1 MLSRVDVTEEKK
13 LAEKYDIQSLPGLVL
28 FRKGDAIAY
37 SGPREAQ
44 GMVDWVEKKT
54 KEGIIEIDQ
63 PGELQYIVEE
73 EKIFV
78 VGYISDRQDRG
89 IFWLDNF
96 QFSIFQMH
104 FLGQIFTPVNR
115 ESETF
120 KIFENVFY
128 ELDEVKFFLVS
139 DPTLM
144 KEYHQP
150 DGSIMVMKT
159 FDEKHTYF
167 SESLTKENLKNFIL
181 RQIMPLV
188 VEFSPENA
196 DKIFDSKIRKHFIF
210 MSDKDAA
217 RHHEM
222 MKNVGLNDAMNIL
235 DMTEIIS
242 SFFHFQ
248 LRTIARENKDNMIT
262 IHCDITQEDHKD
274 LLDYFGI
281 KLEDTPTFVLY
292 NLDTS
297 SKYKPSDAKDTSIR
311 NMRGFVKDYLDGK
324 VAKFLKSAPLPA
336 DWDTAPVKTL
346 VASNF
351 LEVAKDPKKSVFVFY
366 YSPWSGKCVSK
377 LLFGYLFS

>member
-1 MLSRVDVTEEKK
+1 M
-13 LAEKYDIQSLPGLVL
+13 
-28 FRKGDAIAY
+28 
-37 SGPREAQ
+37 
-44 GMVDWVEKKT
+44 
-54 KEGIIEIDQ
+54 
-63 PGELQYIVEE
+63 
-73 EKIFV
+73 
-78 VGYISDRQDRG
+78 
-89 IFWLDNF
+89 
-96 QFSIFQMH
+96 
-104 FLGQIFTPVNR
+104 
-115 ESETF
+115 
-120 KIFENVFY
+120 
-128 ELDEVKFFLVS
+128 KFFLVS

-167 SESLTKENLKNFIL
+167 SEILTKENLKNFIL
-181 RQIMPLV
+181 REIMPLV

-235 DMTEIIS
+235 DMTAIL
-242 SFFHFQ
+242 SFSLFQ
-248 LRTIARENKDNMIT
+248 LRTIARENKDKIIT
-262 IHCDITQEDHKD
+262 IHCDIKQEDHKD

-281 KLEDTPTFVLY
+281 KPEDTPSFVLFD
-292 NLDTS
+292 LDS
-297 SKYKPSDAKDTSIR
+297 NSKYKPSDAKDTSIR

-346 VASNF
+346 VATNF
-351 LEVAKDPKKSVFVFY
+351 LEVAKDPNKSVFVFY
-366 YSPWSGKCVSK
+366 YSPWSGKCVSNSY
-377 LLFGYLFS
+377 LVIFTTSSAFSSTFFFGKVDNILYTFFPFLEHQIHIV

>member
-1 MLSRVDVTEEKK
+1 MGVQSQWSLSCK
-13 LAEKYDIQSLPGLVL
+13 
-28 FRKGDAIAY
+28 
-37 SGPREAQ
+37 
-44 GMVDWVEKKT
+44 
-54 KEGIIEIDQ
+54 
-63 PGELQYIVEE
+63 
-73 EKIFV
+73 
-78 VGYISDRQDRG
+78 
-89 IFWLDNF
+89 
-96 QFSIFQMH
+96 
-104 FLGQIFTPVNR
+104 IFTPFDR

-120 KIFENVFY
+120 KIFESVFY
-128 ELDEVKFFLVS
+128 ELDEVKFFLVA

-167 SESLTKENLKNFIL
+167 TESVTKENLKNFIL
-181 RQIMPLV
+181 REILPLV

-210 MSDKDAA
+210 MSDKDAG

-242 SFFHFQ
+242 FLHFQ
-248 LRTIARENKDNMIT
+248 LRTIARENKDNIIT

-281 KLEDTPTFVLY
+281 KPEDTPTFVLY
-292 NLDTS
+292 DLDST

-311 NMRGFVKDYLDGK
+311 NMRAFVKDYLDGK

-366 YSPWSGKCVSK
+366 YSPWSGKCISNS
-377 LLFGYLFS
+377 YLVIYFWKMF

>member
-1 MLSRVDVTEEKK
+1 MDVTEEKK

-28 FRKGDAIAY
+28 FRKGEAIAY

-54 KEGIIEIDQ
+54 SGGIIEIDK

-78 VGYISDRQDRG
+78 VGYISDRREC
-89 IFWLDNF
+89 IFNF
-96 QFSIFQMH
+96 LSKIY
-104 FLGQIFTPVNR
+104 LTICLVDR

-181 RQIMPLV
+181 REIMPLV

-235 DMTEIIS
+235 DMTAIL
-242 SFFHFQ
+242 SFSLFQ
-248 LRTIARENKDNMIT
+248 LRTIARENKDKIIT
-262 IHCDITQEDHKD
+262 IHCDIKQEDHKD

-281 KLEDTPTFVLY
+281 KPEDTPSFVLFD
-292 NLDTS
+292 LDS
-297 SKYKPSDAKDTSIR
+297 NSKYKPSDAKDTSIR

-346 VASNF
+346 VATNF
-351 LEVAKDPKKSVFVFY
+351 LEVAKDPNKSVFVFY
-366 YSPWSGKCVSK
+366 YSPWSGKCVSNS
-377 LLFGYLFS
+377 YLVIFTTSSAFSSTIFL

>member
-54 KEGIIEIDQ
+54 KGGIIEIDQ

-78 VGYISDRQDRG
+78 VGYISDRQG
-89 IFWLDNF
+89 NILASQLFIFI
-96 QFSIFQMH
+96 FSNAF
-104 FLGQIFTPVNR
+104 FLGKIFNCVNR

-120 KIFENVFY
+120 KIFEDVFY

-167 SESLTKENLKNFIL
+167 TESLTKENLKNFIL
-181 RQIMPLV
+181 REIMPLV

-235 DMTEIIS
+235 DMTAIVSIS
-242 SFFHFQ
+242 F
-248 LRTIARENKDNMIT
+248 
-262 IHCDITQEDHKD
+262 
-274 LLDYFGI
+274 
-281 KLEDTPTFVLY
+281 
-292 NLDTS
+292 
-297 SKYKPSDAKDTSIR
+297 
-311 NMRGFVKDYLDGK
+311 
-324 VAKFLKSAPLPA
+324 PA
-336 DWDTAPVKTL
+336 
-346 VASNF
+346 
-351 LEVAKDPKKSVFVFY
+351 
-366 YSPWSGKCVSK
+366 
-377 LLFGYLFS
+377 

>member
-1 MLSRVDVTEEKK
+1 MAR
-13 LAEKYDIQSLPGLVL
+13 QLP
-28 FRKGDAIAY
+28 
-37 SGPREAQ
+37 
-44 GMVDWVEKKT
+44 
-54 KEGIIEIDQ
+54 
-63 PGELQYIVEE
+63 
-73 EKIFV
+73 IFI
-78 VGYISDRQDRG
+78 YFKR
-89 IFWLDNF
+89 
-96 QFSIFQMH
+96 
-104 FLGQIFTPVNR
+104 QIFTHVNR

-167 SESLTKENLKNFIL
+167 KESLTNENLKNFIL
-181 RQIMPLV
+181 REIMPLV

-235 DMTEIIS
+235 DMTEIVSIV
-242 SFFHFQ
+242 FFLFK
-248 LRTIARENKDNMIT
+248 LRIIARENKDRIIT
-262 IHCDITQEDHKD
+262 IHCDLANEDHKD
-274 LLDYFGI
+274 LLDYFGMTT
-281 KLEDTPTFVLY
+281 EDTPSFVLFD
-292 NLDTS
+292 LDS
-297 SKYKPSDAKDTSIR
+297 NSKYKPSDAKDTSIR

-336 DWDTAPVKTL
+336 DWNTAPVKTL

-351 LEVAKDPKKSVFVFY
+351 FEVAKDPKRSVFVFY
-366 YSPWSGKCVSK
+366 YSPWSGKCV
-377 LLFGYLFS
+377 LF